1 MTQEP
6 VSVKPPGGGGM
17 DRVASGID
25 RLVSG
30 IARHWLALACTAI
43 FLFAGIPFL
52 APMFMAAGLEGP
64 ARLIYMI
71 YRPTCHQLPD
81 RSFFFF
87 GHEHVY
93 SVAELESA
101 GAIPPDLNTF
111 QRMMLRFQ
119 GNDELGYKTAICER
133 DLGIYGGLLLGLM
146 SFALIDKW
154 LRGQGKRFPKMPFWV
169 YALTVV
175 PIALDGLSQLVGL
188 RESNYLL
195 RLATGL
201 LFGVSSA
208 WLFAPYVQSAMEDIA
223 RTAARTATRRAL

>member
-1 MTQEP
+1 MNQ
-6 VSVKPPGGGGM
+6 
-17 DRVASGID
+17 VAAGID
-25 RLVSG
+25 RLAGG

-52 APMFMAAGLEGP
+52 APMFMAAGLDGA
-64 ARLIYMI
+64 ARLIYLI

-93 SVAELESA
+93 SVDELEAA
-101 GAIPPDLNTF
+101 GAIPAGLDTF
-111 QRMMLRFQ
+111 QRMMLRFP
-119 GNDELGYKTAICER
+119 GDEELGYKTAICER
-133 DLGIYGGLLLGLM
+133 DLGIYGGLLLGLL
-146 SFALIDKW
+146 SFGLIDTW
-154 LRGQGKRFPKMPFWV
+154 LRRRGKRFPKMPFWV
-169 YALTVV
+169 YGLTVI
-175 PIALDGLSQLVGL
+175 PIAVDGLSQLVGL

-208 WLFAPYVQSAMEDIA
+208 WLFAPYVQSTMEDIA
-223 RTAARTATRRAL
+223 RTASRRDAAVE